1 MRAFVKVGLA
11 ALDSGFVNYT
21 SHARVSMPSVL
32 APADS
37 PSEDQFT
44 LASVA
49 VELETNLRS
58 AFDDAADEP
67 ATDADVEHAAGGAGA
82 GA

>member
-1 MRAFVKVGLA
+1 MYHGRARVREARRAAHEGQGYTLRHHCGGLA
-11 ALDSGFVNYT
+11 
-21 SHARVSMPSVL
+21 
-32 APADS
+32 ADS

-49 VELETNLRS
+49 VELEMNLRS

-67 ATDADVEHAAGGAGA
+67 AADTDAQPAAGGAGA
-82 GA
+82 GAP